1 VNPGAGREI
10 LESWAYRPSGRFF
23 RSCVQSLVLFP
34 MVRFLTPMTVRGRDR
49 LIDLDGPVV
58 VVANHVSHLDT
69 PVVLRALPRRI
80 RSRLVVAA
88 AKDYFYTGRFKGALV
103 SLALATIPFDRK
115 DGSRESLHDVG
126 QMVGSGWSLLIFP
139 EGTRSP
145 SGELG
150 TVRSG
155 AAVLASQL
163 DVPVLPIYVHG
174 LARVMPKGSAAP
186 LPGGIVVDI
195 GEPVLPQP
203 DEPVPALRT
212 RIETALRALAG
223 QTPDWGGKEAS

>member
-1 VNPGAGREI
+1 MNPGAGREI
-10 LESWAYRPSGRFF
+10 LKSWPYMPPGRFL
-23 RSCVQSLVLFP
+23 RSGVQNLVLFP
-34 MVRFLTPMTVRGRDR
+34 MVRFLTPMTIRGRDR
-49 LIDLDGPVV
+49 IRDLGGPVI

-69 PVVLRALPRRI
+69 PVVLKALPRRI

-88 AKDYFYTGRFKGALV
+88 AKDYFYSGRLKGALV

-126 QMVGSGWSLLIFP
+126 QMLGSGWSLLIFP

-150 TVRSG
+150 PVRSG

-163 DVPVLPIYVHG
+163 DVPVVPVYVHG
-174 LARVMPKGSAAP
+174 LARVMPKGSTAP

-195 GEPVLPQP
+195 GEPVLPQR

-212 RIETALRALAG
+212 RIESALRALAS
-223 QTPDWGGKEAS
+223 QTPSWGGKEAS